1 MGKDPGDVSG
11 WIGLRVTPPYPDSVA
26 KFFYQKGL
34 WIKKSAK
41 HVIPLEFAADSSWQK
56 TYGRIERMR
65 RVF

>member
-1 MGKDPGDVSG
+1 
-11 WIGLRVTPPYPDSVA
+11 VA

-41 HVIPLEFAADSSWQK
+41 YVIPLEFAADSSWQK